1 MTFDIFFQL
10 INLYIF
16 QNKTEP
22 LLTVKQEP
30 KDEEGSQAK
39 SQESKD
45 STNEGGV
52 NEGVVKDESEDIWEE
67 ATGIK
72 TEPQD
77 EEVVVLSDDES
88 GKENELV
95 SLHWTKQEKSTWVK
109 LFEFRIRIF

>member
-1 MTFDIFFQL
+1 M
-10 INLYIF
+10 
-16 QNKTEP
+16 
-22 LLTVKQEP
+22 
-30 KDEEGSQAK
+30 
-39 SQESKD
+39 
-45 STNEGGV
+45 
-52 NEGVVKDESEDIWEE
+52 VKDESEDIWEE

-95 SLHWTKQEKSTWVK
+95 SLHWNKQEKSTWVK